1 MKSTFK
7 VYIGKSQITRTQS
20 WARAIGAIYENLDR
34 VVESGYAKIIRDDT
48 DTILV
53 LDLDLPIKDHPR

>member
-7 VYIGKSQITRTQS
+7 VYIGKSQVTRTPS
-20 WARAIGAIYENLDR
+20 WARAIRVIYENLDR
-34 VVESGYAKIIRDDT
+34 VAESGYAKIIRDDT

-53 LDLDLPIKDHPR
+53 LDLDLPVKDHPR

>member
-7 VYIGKSQITRTQS
+7 VYIGKSQITRTQN
-20 WARAIGAIYENLDR
+20 WAQAIRTIYENLDR